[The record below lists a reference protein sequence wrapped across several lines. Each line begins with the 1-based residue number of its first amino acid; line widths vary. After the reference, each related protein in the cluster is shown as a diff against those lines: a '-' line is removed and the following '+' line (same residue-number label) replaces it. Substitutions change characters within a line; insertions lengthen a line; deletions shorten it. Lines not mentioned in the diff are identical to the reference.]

1 MKKKFTVV
9 LLRPDYIADE
19 FGKDIFSDYVM
30 AYGPDGAIAQARKH
44 VVESDGVSEEWAEDY
59 HALVVYEGYQQ
70 SLI

>member
-30 AYGPDGAIAQARKH
+30 AYGPEDAIKQARKTAS
-44 VVESDGVSEEWAEDY
+44 VVDEISEDAAEEY